1 MLDSLGFSAF
11 AHLIVSFFVRRAL
24 ESDAPAVQVLLDQLG
39 YPDSFESILLRTQAY
54 IKGNDTGLIVAEDSG
69 TVVGFLAWSCQ
80 ELFVRDAVRFHIE
93 ALVVKKELRGCSI
106 GRALLTTVEMLA
118 SNRNRVVDL
127 TSGAHRAAT
136 GAHAFYR
143 HLGYLNE
150 GDREKV
156 YLRKD
161 LPAQVSMTEE
171 NR

>member
-1 MLDSLGFSAF
+1 MP
-11 AHLIVSFFVRRAL
+11 FFVRRAL
-24 ESDAPAVQVLLDQLG
+24 ESDAVAVQILLDQLG
-39 YPDSFESILLRTQAY
+39 YSNSFESVLSRIRIYIQAS
-54 IKGNDTGLIVAEDSG
+54 DAGLIVAEETE
-69 TVVGFLAWSCQ
+69 TVVGLLAWSSQ

-93 ALVVKKELRGCSI
+93 ALVVKKEFRGRGV
-106 GRALLTTVEMLA
+106 GRTLLTTIETFA

-127 TSGAHRAAT
+127 TSGAHRATT
-136 GAHAFYR
+136 GAHGFYK

-161 LPAQVSMTEE
+161 LPAQVSMTKE